1 MATQQNI
8 RRGILQSFDNSTY
21 TATVLI
27 VEATNYVLSS
37 VPIATAVDGTSAL
50 VGASCAVL
58 FFDESN
64 QSDAVIIAVYGQ
76 TPLGFPGRVV
86 MTTGVQQI
94 NAVTINAA
102 TIQTFTL
109 TGVNIPTGALA
120 VVFSAFFTCA
130 LGGTSIFLAPHGAT
144 IGNYVQIGNLP
155 AGGATSRGNGILQLD
170 PSGKIDIQ
178 ANGGNCVVTLLTS
191 GYVF

>member
-130 LGGTSIFLAPHGAT
+130 LE
-144 IGNYVQIGNLP
+144 IGRAHV
-155 AGGATSRGNGILQLD
+155 
-170 PSGKIDIQ
+170 
-178 ANGGNCVVTLLTS
+178 
-191 GYVF
+191 